1 MKDDSKKKEVLER
14 HMDRV
19 GWLQPHN
26 HTLAEVLPD
35 LIDAKS
41 TLYNELLGKGVYLDL
56 KTKALIHVA
65 LSAARFAQGTKQH
78 IMNAMKHGATRE
90 EIVEAVSLNLVTFG
104 GQACRWGIDA
114 LDAIEGNARVVDDS
128 RLKK

>member
-1 MKDDSKKKEVLER
+1 MSNEGTKKEVLER

-35 LIDAKS
+35 VVDAKS
-41 TLYNELLGKGVYLDL
+41 QLYNELLGKAVHLDL

-65 LSAARFAQGTKQH
+65 LSAARFAQGTQQH
-78 IMNAMKHGATRE
+78 VKNAMKHGATRE
-90 EIVEAVSLNLVTFG
+90 EIVEAFSLTLVTFG

-114 LDAIEGNARVVDDS
+114 LDAVEGNKRVVDDS
-128 RLKK
+128 RL